1 MASWISE
8 IRQEL
13 RRKALPSELQYRVH
27 ISSTSQQKGV
37 LSDEIIDFTQYA
49 KIYATHT
56 WSRRA
61 INILGD
67 NVARIPLV
75 VKDKNDEVV
84 ENHDITRA
92 LTYVNDRYGPVE
104 LWKMWTSHMMLGGE
118 AFMEV
123 VNAKSGNKTK
133 VTEFWARRPDKVGV
147 IPDKTRP
154 DYPTVAGYSFG
165 DLIYEPD
172 EMIQWRFDNPLSV
185 WRGMSLISAVRSGI
199 TIDVFAQAWS
209 KGFLQNGGR
218 PDWAL
223 VAPQGTTRGE
233 REELEEKLG
242 SKFMGLANQ
251 HRPIVLEEGVYDIK
265 VLSFPPKDMEWME
278 QRKMA
283 RDEIAAIFGIPDIL
297 MGFGDDTYDT
307 QEKRDAALSTL
318 WILTLVP
325 LLEFRDNQLNQFFTK
340 VRPMLKDGEYIE
352 SNLSN
357 IGVLQADT
365 ASKIPLIDTLWGKGM
380 PMSEINA
387 YLDLGMM
394 EYPGWERGFLPFGL
408 VAVEHA
414 GAPPARRSDP
424 EDTISPGDDPPEKPD
439 DDEPVTPPEGE
450 PDDQDEK
457 AVIGPMDTMIEPW
470 AAPKHMVE
478 FLARKSRGKV
488 NVALYRSEMHVQRVK
503 DLDDVRQPYED
514 QFTRRLGK
522 AMQEQQNRVV
532 GNLREA
538 NKNLKDLPEEV
549 VIPTDLWDEFIENEA
564 MYDAL
569 YPIVVAQFS
578 EFGGLALGIL
588 PGDVDP
594 FDPTHPY
601 VQEAIR
607 TITEY
612 HSVLLNDT
620 TWAGLQ
626 PVLSSSLREGL
637 GIPQIADAMN
647 DYFNGRK
654 EKWQRERI
662 ARTLVTGIQN
672 EADMQAWDQS
682 GIVEGRIW
690 YAALDSRVRD
700 SHAIAHG
707 QWAPITGYFEVG
719 GHLARIPGDPNLPA
733 EEIVNCRCTTLPDV
747 RPIREV
753 IELI

>member
-8 IRQEL
+8 IRQEMAQ
-13 RRKALPSELQYRVH
+13 KALPPELQYRVH
-27 ISSTSQQKGV
+27 IASTSQQKGV
-37 LSDEIIDFTQYA
+37 LSDEIVDFTEYA
-49 KIYATHT
+49 KIYAKHT
-56 WSRRA
+56 WTRRA

-118 AFMEV
+118 AFFEA
-123 VNAKSGNKTK
+123 VNAKSGNKAK

-147 IPDKTRP
+147 IPDKSRP
-154 DYPTVAGYSFG
+154 DYPTVAGYSYG

-172 EMIQWRFDNPLSV
+172 EMIQWRFDNPLSL

-209 KGFLQNGGR
+209 KAFLQNGGR

-233 REELEEKLG
+233 REELEAKLG
-242 SKFMGLANQ
+242 NKFMGWRNW
-251 HRPIVLEEGVYDIK
+251 HRPIVLEEGVYDVK

-297 MGFGDDTYDT
+297 MGFGDDSYDT

-325 LLEFRDNQLNQFFTK
+325 LLEFRDVQLTQFFTK
-340 VRPMLKDGEYIE
+340 VRPMLKEGEYIE
-352 SNLSN
+352 SNLSDV
-357 IGVLQADT
+357 GALQADT
-365 ASKIPLIDTLWGKGM
+365 AEKIPLIDALWGKGM
-380 PMSEINA
+380 PMSEIND

-394 EYPGWERGFLPFGL
+394 EFPGWERGFLPFGL

-414 GAPPARRSDP
+414 GAPPRQNQMPDP
-424 EDTISPGDDPPEKPD
+424 EDTITPGDDAPEPPD
-439 DDEPVTPPEGE
+439 DEEPITPPEGE

-457 AVIGPMDTMIEPW
+457 AIELW
-470 AAPKHMVE
+470 AEPKHMVE
-478 FLARKSRGKV
+478 FLARKSIGKV
-488 NVALYRSEMHVQRVK
+488 NAAAHGSPLHVQRVK

-514 QFTRRLGK
+514 QFTRKLGK
-522 AMQEQQNRVV
+522 AMQEQQNRVLA
-532 GNLREA
+532 NLREA
-538 NKNLKDLPEEV
+538 NKAPEDVITKPEEI
-549 VIPTDLWDEFIENEA
+549 VIPTDLWDQFIEDEA

-569 YPIVVAQFS
+569 YPIVVAQFAD
-578 EFGGLALGIL
+578 FGGLAMGIL
-588 PGDVDP
+588 PGDVAP
-594 FDPTHPY
+594 FDPTHPF

-607 TITEY
+607 TITEH
-612 HSVLLNDT
+612 HSALLNDT
-620 TWAGLQ
+620 TWVGLQ
-626 PVLSSSLREGL
+626 EVLSTSLREGQS
-637 GIPQIADAMN
+637 IPHIADAMN
-647 DYFNGRK
+647 AYFNGRK

-672 EADMQAWDQS
+672 QADMNAWDQS

-690 YAALDSRVRD
+690 YAALDNRVRD
-700 SHAIAHG
+700 THVIAHG
-707 QWAPITGYFEVG
+707 QWAPITGWFEVG
-719 GHLARIPGDPNLPA
+719 GHLARMPGDPNLPA
-733 EEIVNCRCTTLPDV
+733 EEVVNCRCTTLPDV